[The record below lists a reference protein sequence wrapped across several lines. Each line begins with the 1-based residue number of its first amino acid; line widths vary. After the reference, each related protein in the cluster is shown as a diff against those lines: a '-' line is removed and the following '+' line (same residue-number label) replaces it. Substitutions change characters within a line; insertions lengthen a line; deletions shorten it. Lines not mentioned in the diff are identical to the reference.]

1 MQYLKTWNS
10 LKKILKK
17 KYRNK
22 AHRYEFCQ
30 YYSEMIQKAQETNP
44 KINKQDNIKLKN
56 RSNQQSEKTVYIMGK
71 KYLQPM
77 YLISD

>member
-1 MQYLKTWNS
+1 MKLLEENS
-10 LKKILKK
+10 KK

-30 YYSEMIQKAQETNP
+30 YYFEMIQKAQETNP

-56 RSNQQSEKTVYIMGK
+56 RSNLQSEKMVYIMGK